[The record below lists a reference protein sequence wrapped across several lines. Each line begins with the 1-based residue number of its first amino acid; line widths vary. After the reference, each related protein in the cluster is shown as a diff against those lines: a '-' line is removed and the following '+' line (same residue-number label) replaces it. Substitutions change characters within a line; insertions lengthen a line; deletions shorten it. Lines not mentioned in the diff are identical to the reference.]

1 MMRLRMFMGL
11 TTALYGV
18 AGLQFEY
25 DVGIS
30 WLVQEEPEG
39 WQFGAAMIFSG
50 LLMLWA
56 ATREWTGERRRRCR
70 VISAFVLMV
79 TWISVFFHSLEGGPD
94 SITLV
99 APVYIW
105 FCTWSWLGEATL
117 HRNRTCVKEVGE

>member
-56 ATREWTGERRRRCR
+56 ADARMERRAPPALQGDLGFRADGHVDLGLLPFAGRRRRQHHADR
-70 VISAFVLMV
+70 AGLHLVL
-79 TWISVFFHSLEGGPD
+79 H
-94 SITLV
+94 
-99 APVYIW
+99 
-105 FCTWSWLGEATL
+105 WSWLGEATL